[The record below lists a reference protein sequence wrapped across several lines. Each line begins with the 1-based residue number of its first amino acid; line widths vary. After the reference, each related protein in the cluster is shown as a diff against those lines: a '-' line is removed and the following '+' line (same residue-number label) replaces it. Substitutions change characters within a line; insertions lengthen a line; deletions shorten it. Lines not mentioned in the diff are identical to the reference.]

1 MRSSATLAVQERKG
15 TQNQT
20 KAIKSNSPY
29 KAEGRVGD
37 VADPECGNYT
47 RYDRYEDGKTNPK
60 EVDDV
65 ARLAVHSEESDFEH
79 RLSELH
85 ASSPML
91 TARESAVGEGRR
103 GLPLSNGKMPVLS
116 SPTLWRTS

>member
-1 MRSSATLAVQERKG
+1 MRSSAAVAMQEPEG

-20 KAIKSNSPY
+20 KAIKPNSCY
-29 KAEGRVGD
+29 ETDRRVND
-37 VADPECGNYT
+37 MADPERGNYT
-47 RYDRYEDGKTNPK
+47 HYDRYEDGKTNPK